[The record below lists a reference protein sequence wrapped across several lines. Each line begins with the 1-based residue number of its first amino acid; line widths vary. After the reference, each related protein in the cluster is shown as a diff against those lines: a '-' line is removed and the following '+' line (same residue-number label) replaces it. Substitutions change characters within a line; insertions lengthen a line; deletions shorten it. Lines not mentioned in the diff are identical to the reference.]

1 MRNFLRVLLASLF
14 LSIPAVALSAS
25 PADPIYEKALTSFLE
40 GDYDKALLLSAQS
53 LEKDPAHVK
62 TKNLIN
68 VLAAEKEQEGKTVIW
83 LAGKPAVVP
92 VAQAQPQTI
101 LHSDDGLRD
110 ALKRLEAKLDRSHS
124 TLTGRQ
130 EVTDG
135 RVRTVQELLQEND
148 QAKYREVRAAQ
159 AEIYKK
165 LEEMEKGRTGPD
177 LLLLYLLC
185 GGSLLF
191 SLAALVRSS
200 RKG

>member
-1 MRNFLRVLLASLF
+1 MRYLLSVLLAALF
-14 LSIPAVALSAS
+14 LSVPGGVFAAS
-25 PADPIYEKALTSFLE
+25 PADPIYEKALASFLE
-40 GDYDKALLLSAQS
+40 GDYDKALLLSVQS

-92 VAQAQPQTI
+92 VAQAAPQTI
-101 LHSDDGLRD
+101 LRSDDGLRD
-110 ALKRLEAKLDRSHS
+110 ALKRLDAKLDRSHS
-124 TLTGRQ
+124 TLAGRQ

-135 RVRTVQELLQEND
+135 RVRMVQELLQEND
-148 QAKYREVRAAQ
+148 QAKYKEVRAAQ

-165 LEEMEKGRTGPD
+165 LEGMDKGRTGPN

-185 GGSLLF
+185 GGSLLL
-191 SLAALVRSS
+191 SLVALVRS